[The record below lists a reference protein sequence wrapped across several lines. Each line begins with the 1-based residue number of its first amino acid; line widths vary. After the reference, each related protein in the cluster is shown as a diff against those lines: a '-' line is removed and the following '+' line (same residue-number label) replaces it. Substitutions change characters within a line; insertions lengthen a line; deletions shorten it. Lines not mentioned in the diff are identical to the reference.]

1 MVGTTV
7 APWQLFFQQSYI
19 SDKRSPRGSSG
30 TDRIRA
36 ADFRIGGPR
45 AYMQMV
51 QFCASAASAGRKY
64 SQGPLLCGI
73 GGPFFRPAPRYLG
86 EKPLTGR
93 VRAGVSASPGS
104 KSRTR
109 SGLRRGGKRAWGP
122 LSRSRGRSRWSARAR
137 WMPVCRRWRTSR
149 TSKHVDDWALPRCRR
164 PGRDGSRGRRAG
176 RGGGGPVAPGGAGA
190 RHRPGRRPCPGVGQ
204 AGPADPRRTRAGAA
218 ARLSQRAGP
227 GHCSGAAAAGPAG
240 RLARRALRWVGLSPR
255 QPGW

>member
-73 GGPFFRPAPRYLG
+73 GGLLFRPAPRYLG

-104 KSRTR
+104 KSRR
-109 SGLRRGGKRAWGP
+109 GLGSDAGGSGRGARCRGAGAAAGGRRGPDGCLSVGDGGLRGP
-122 LSRSRGRSRWSARAR
+122 Q
-137 WMPVCRRWRTSR
+137 
-149 TSKHVDDWALPRCRR
+149 KHVDDWALPRCRR